1 MEGVK
6 LQGSSVWHH
15 CVLEVTARHEGPRKQ
30 WRNKGNMKSNM
41 TEHATLLKQQS
52 KENTDRVSPGQKIEQ
67 GVLLLQLL
75 RLSCIATL
83 R

>member
-15 CVLEVTARHEGPRKQ
+15 CVLEVTAWHEGPRKQ

-52 KENTDRVSPGQKIEQ
+52 KETKDRARCAARVAAEIVSHSYTQI
-67 GVLLLQLL
+67 
-75 RLSCIATL
+75 IAL
-83 R
+83 ES